1 MVRGAGDA
9 LQSVPSRGL
18 WRAGPAQIRV
28 QVGQTGRAT
37 AFVCLAIPYF
47 GRHALLASTCI
58 GVVETSKGALAV
70 FGCCVENEAA

>member
-9 LQSVPSRGL
+9 LQSVPSGSL
-18 WRAGPAQIRV
+18 WRTGPAQIRV

-37 AFVCLAIPYF
+37 TFVRLAIPYF
-47 GRHALLASTCI
+47 GRHAPLTRTCI